1 MYFVSYEGYPVML
14 EYADRNIHPDVTGI
28 VMC

>member
-1 MYFVSYEGYPVML
+1 MYFVSYEGYLAML
-14 EYADRNIHPDVTGI
+14 EYAGRKIHPDVTGI